1 MPRFKDYTMNQL
13 QLPLS
18 FDDIIPEN
26 HLVRAVNTIVD
37 SLSLDPLYDR
47 YKEGGCPAYHPRM
60 MLKIMIYSYTQKVYS
75 SRQIAKALRENINF
89 MWISGGNK
97 PDFRTI
103 NRFRSDMKDII
114 DNVFYN
120 VVRLLIDRKY
130 IRMENYFLDGTK
142 IEANANKYTFVW
154 NKTVKNYDRKLDEKI
169 RRHLQEI
176 DRIVSEENEIYLDR
190 DLEEL
195 GYDERI
201 TAEQIEAIIESI
213 DQRIA
218 ENPGDKDLKKISRK
232 FKKDILPKKKR
243 YEESFDTFEGRNS
256 YSKTDHDATFMRM
269 KEDAMLNGQLKPG
282 YNVQI
287 GTENRYIVGFS
298 IHPNPTDTATMI
310 PHLKHL
316 EEKLGKLPQNIV
328 ADAGY
333 GSEENYEYLEEKGIG
348 NYVKYNKFHW
358 EKKKKNCED
367 PFLIQNLPYDKD
379 TDSFICPEGK
389 KIVHTGERKY
399 VTEAGYETRR
409 DYYRCNDCTDCPS
422 ASLCKK
428 TDGAKTIRYS
438 HRLEEL
444 KKKANRNLCSEEG
457 KRLRSLRSI
466 EVEQTFGRIKGC
478 WSFRRFMLRGKDKVK
493 IEWGLLAIAHNISKM
508 ALEE

>member
-18 FDDIIPEN
+18 FDEIIPEN
-26 HLVRAVNTIVD
+26 HLVRVVNTIVD
-37 SLSLDPLYDR
+37 SLNLDPLYNR
-47 YKEGGCPAYHPRM
+47 YKSGGCPAYHPKM
-60 MLKIMIYSYTQKVYS
+60 MLKVMIYSYSQKVYS

-97 PDFRTI
+97 PDFRTV

-114 DNVFYN
+114 EDVFYD

-130 IRMENYFLDGTK
+130 ISMENYFLDGTK

-154 NKTVKNYDRKLDEKI
+154 NKTVKGYDRKLDKKI
-169 RRHLQEI
+169 RTHLCEI
-176 DRIVSEENEIYLDR
+176 DRIVAEENDIYLDK

-195 GYDERI
+195 GEEERI
-201 TAEQIEAIIESI
+201 TSEQVEAVIESI
-213 DQRIA
+213 DQKLA
-218 ENPGDKDLKKISRK
+218 ETPGDAVLKKKVRE
-232 FKKDILPKKKR
+232 FKKDILPRKKS
-243 YEESFDTFEGRNS
+243 YEESFELFEGRNS

-282 YNVQI
+282 YNVQV

-298 IHPNPTDTATMI
+298 IHPNPTDTKTMI

-316 EEKLGKLPQNIV
+316 EEKLGMLPKNIV

-333 GSEENYEYLEEKGIG
+333 GSEENYEYLEEKELGS
-348 NYVKYNKFHW
+348 YVKYNKFHW
-358 EKKKKNCED
+358 EKKKKNRED
-367 PFLIQNLPYDKD
+367 PFLIQNFPYDKE
-379 TDSFICPEGK
+379 TDSFLCPEGK
-389 KIVHTGERKY
+389 RIVHTGNRKY
-399 VTEAGYETRR
+399 VTETGYETRR
-409 DYYRCNDCTDCPS
+409 DYYRCHDCTGCPS
-422 ASLCKK
+422 AGMCKA
-428 TDGAKTIRYS
+428 TFGAKTIRYS

-444 KKKANRNLCSEEG
+444 KKKANENLCSEEG
-457 KRLRSLRSI
+457 KRLRSQRVV

-478 WSFRRFMLRGKDKVK
+478 WSFRRFYLRGKEKVK

-508 ALEE
+508 ALE